1 VGQEYTFQGQ
11 KGAVFTWHG
20 CRLEYNGEVSEY
32 VSEETPM
39 NTYLNLHFALEDLRK
54 AEKSPVVMVVGPAN
68 SGKSSLCKILAAYA
82 NKMDRYPMVVNL
94 DPSEGLFTVPG
105 SLSAAPVSDILDVE
119 EGWGHSPV
127 SGPSVMHPKQPLV
140 YYYGLEKP
148 STNMGYYKHSCS
160 RLALGVRARIDKDA
174 IVRHSGVIVDTP
186 GTLVEKE
193 KDANY
198 SMVANAVAEF
208 GVSVIVVVGHERLFA
223 DMQRKF
229 KGRAGLSVVKIPKSG
244 GVIDKSPEYIRA
256 QQARSIQQYFYG
268 TRRQPLAP
276 HGVTVDFSEFTVYR
290 VAEQQE
296 LSNTSTLPID
306 EQSVESAS
314 RPEDDFFVKLEPSSI
329 LQNCVM
335 AVLNA
340 SRDENVRTLVSSEVV
355 GFVHV

>member
-1 VGQEYTFQGQ
+1 
-11 KGAVFTWHG
+11 
-20 CRLEYNGEVSEY
+20 
-32 VSEETPM
+32 
-39 NTYLNLHFALEDLRK
+39 
-54 AEKSPVVMVVGPAN
+54 
-68 SGKSSLCKILAAYA
+68 
-82 NKMDRYPMVVNL
+82 
-94 DPSEGLFTVPG
+94 
-105 SLSAAPVSDILDVE
+105 
-119 EGWGHSPV
+119 
-127 SGPSVMHPKQPLV
+127 
-140 YYYGLEKP
+140 
-148 STNMGYYKHSCS
+148 
-160 RLALGVRARIDKDA
+160 
-174 IVRHSGVIVDTP
+174 VDTP

-296 LSNTSTLPID
+296 LSNTSTLSID